1 MKVDEDDACP
11 VVRRHFSK
19 RFDDFVVQVVIQ
31 RPLHVRRER
40 LRVQPLRA
48 VRIDESSMTLYGLSE
63 KGEAKVSLNPNCR
76 DDLYLRKVRE
86 VLSGHV
92 LGSPGG
98 YPIYLKRW
106 SRMGQTRDQNLEH
119 LLLLGEPEAVVAVTC
134 ASGLNDELARRAWWT
149 CQDPDNARRMLNI
162 RAVVEGS
169 MGSELARFLIEYLPF
184 ETEPLLMIENLRLA
198 LQPGL
203 ITEDEQAELWKRCS
217 RKPSYYLGFL
227 ASRPDDL
234 PMGLAAL
241 DLGVEEKSALQ
252 ALETEGNPFA
262 QQYLRVTEAR
272 GQAFLK
278 TVLKVMDKPANQ
290 DVVTMLLDVVRDYFS
305 PLRPEGDPDLTLE
318 MLTRQAESEAPPA
331 LYSCLESVAGRAE
344 QLRTLYL
351 LSGLGYGV
359 VRPVFSKT
367 DAIGS
372 LMRRKLEPVFA
383 PLRMRLE
390 SLLG

>member
-1 MKVDEDDACP
+1 MDLSSEDA
-11 VVRRHFSK
+11 
-19 RFDDFVVQVVIQ
+19 
-31 RPLHVRRER
+31 LR
-40 LRVQPLRA
+40 LNVLLANNPQA
-48 VRIDESSMTLYGLSE
+48 IRIDESSMTLYGLSE

-106 SRMGQTRDQNLEH
+106 SRMGQTRDENLEH

-149 CQDPDNARRMLNI
+149 RQDPDNARRMLNI
-162 RAVVEGS
+162 PAVVDGS

-184 ETEPLLMIENLRLA
+184 ETEPQKMIENLRLA

-203 ITEDEQAELWKRCS
+203 ISEQEQADLWKRCG

-227 ASRPDDL
+227 ASMPDSL
-234 PMGLAAL
+234 PAEAQPRDMNPAET
-241 DLGVEEKSALQ
+241 D
-252 ALETEGNPFA
+252 ALEALVAAGNPFA
-262 QQYLRVTEAR
+262 CQYQRICSAS

-278 TVLKVMDKPANQ
+278 TVLKVMEKPANQ
-290 DVVTMLLDVVRDYFS
+290 DVVTLLLDVVDDYLRT
-305 PLRPEGDPDLTLE
+305 LRPAGDPDMTLE
-318 MLTRQAESEAPPA
+318 ELTQQAGEADEPQ
-331 LYSCLESVAGRAE
+331 LLSVIQQLPERE
-344 QLRTLYL
+344 QELRTLYL
-351 LSGLGYGV
+351 LSGLGYAV

-383 PLRMRLE
+383 ELRLKLE
-390 SLLG
+390 SLCS

>member
-1 MKVDEDDACP
+1 MDLSSEDALRLN
-11 VVRRHFSK
+11 VLLAN
-19 RFDDFVVQVVIQ
+19 
-31 RPLHVRRER
+31 RP
-40 LRVQPLRA
+40 QA
-48 VRIDESSMTLYGLSE
+48 IRIDESSMTLYGLSE
-63 KGEAKVSLNPNCR
+63 KGEAKVTLNPNCR
-76 DDLYLRKVRE
+76 HDHYLRKVRE

-106 SRMGQTRDQNLEH
+106 SRMGQTRDENLEH

-134 ASGLNDELARRAWWT
+134 ASGLSDELARRAWWT
-149 CQDPDNARRMLNI
+149 SQDPDNARRMLNI
-162 RAVVEGS
+162 AAIVEGS
-169 MGSELARFLIEYLPF
+169 MGPELARFLIEYLPF
-184 ETEPLLMIENLRLA
+184 ETEPQLMIENLRLA

-203 ITEDEQAELWKRCS
+203 ISEEERGDLWKRCQ

-234 PMGLAAL
+234 PLERPAKVLSFLA
-241 DLGVEEKSALQ
+241 
-252 ALETEGNPFA
+252 
-262 QQYLRVTEAR
+262 
-272 GQAFLK
+272 
-278 TVLKVMDKPANQ
+278 TVMKVMEKPANQ
-290 DVVTMLLDVVRDYFS
+290 DVVTQLLDVIRDYLA

-318 MLTRQAESEAPPA
+318 GLEQQADSAEQPA
-331 LYSCLESVAGRAE
+331 LRACIE
-344 QLRTLYL
+344 ALPSRDGELRSLYL

-372 LMRRKLEPVFA
+372 LMRKKLEPVFA
-383 PLRMRLE
+383 PLRSRLE